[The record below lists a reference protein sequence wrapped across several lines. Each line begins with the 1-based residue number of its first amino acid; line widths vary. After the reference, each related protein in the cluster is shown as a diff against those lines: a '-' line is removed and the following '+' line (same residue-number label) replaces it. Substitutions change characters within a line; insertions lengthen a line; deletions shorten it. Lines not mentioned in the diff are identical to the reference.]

1 MRHLTCVVLMLCA
14 FVASAQAASREAVL
28 GKVESYLESISTI
41 KADFVQIAPG
51 GDLAS
56 GKFFLKRP
64 GRMRWQYDPPV
75 PVVMVST
82 GNLLRYYDYELNQI
96 SDIPLDGTLAGFLA
110 KDDIS
115 FDAKVIK
122 VIDATAKD
130 GVVRVKIEQ
139 AGKPEEGSL
148 TMEFNE
154 APLKLRNL
162 ILVDAEGK
170 QTNISLNN
178 AQYGMKLANDLFV
191 IKDTRLQGI
200 KRR

>member
-1 MRHLTCVVLMLCA
+1 MRRILCITLMWCVVA
-14 FVASAQAASREAVL
+14 ASAHASPNAAVL
-28 GKVESYLESISTI
+28 GKVESYLESLTTI

-82 GNLLRYYDYELNQI
+82 GNLLRYYDYELDQI

-139 AGKPEEGSL
+139 EGKPEEGSL

-154 APLKLRNL
+154 TPLKLRNL

-178 AQYGMKLANDLFV
+178 AQYGMKLSNDLFV